1 MVIDVRDGLW
11 KLFWIFII
19 THILFTTRYEAS
31 MVQWLGCSALKLRV
45 VGSNPAADIL
55 FSTQITVLM
64 QNLGLILFKNH
75 ELCSLAHFGTV
86 KLYMG

>member
-1 MVIDVRDGLW
+1 MGYGNYFGSLLLIVFFPILISAVRGIMVGCLTYKLW
-11 KLFWIFII
+11 
-19 THILFTTRYEAS
+19 
-31 MVQWLGCSALKLRV
+31 V

-55 FSTQITVLM
+55 FSTQIAVLM

>member
-1 MVIDVRDGLW
+1 METILDFYYNLYLFHLSDMRPRGTMVGYS
-11 KLFWIFII
+11 
-19 THILFTTRYEAS
+19 T
-31 MVQWLGCSALKLRV
+31 LKLRV
-45 VGSNPAADIL
+45 VGSNPAADIP
-55 FSTQITVLM
+55 FSTQIAVLM